1 MASAGLARRTGRA
14 WRRLNFEQRLAG
26 IGALLLLVST
36 FGPFSWVE
44 AAEIVVALGVLAL
57 LYARSQGQR
66 FHLPFGDGVVV
77 AVSGIWAG
85 LLTVIRLFERPLG
98 QNMLALIC
106 AGILVLAGLREHAKR
121 PADDLPTERLP
132 ADDGEE
138 EPTVREPGPA
148 AGEGEPAGGEGEPA
162 SAGGGGASAQG
173 QPHER
178 EAGRRGDQLDDRG
191 HDQRLG

>member
-1 MASAGLARRTGRA
+1 MAA
-14 WRRLNFEQRLAG
+14 

-44 AAEIVVALGVLAL
+44 AAEVVVALGVLAL
-57 LYARSQGQR
+57 LFARAQGQR

-77 AVSGIWAG
+77 TVAGIWAG
-85 LLTVIRLFERPLG
+85 VLIAIRLFERPLG
-98 QNMLALIC
+98 QNMLALTC

-132 ADDGEE
+132 EE
-138 EPTVREPGPA
+138 EALDG
-148 AGEGEPAGGEGEPA
+148 
-162 SAGGGGASAQG
+162 SAGGGGGAAPQR

-178 EAGRRGDQLDDRG
+178 EAGGRGDELDARG
-191 HDQRLG
+191 HDERLG

>member
-1 MASAGLARRTGRA
+1 M
-14 WRRLNFEQRLAG
+14 AG

-57 LYARSQGQR
+57 LFARSQGQR

-85 LLTVIRLFERPLG
+85 VLIAIRLFERPLG

-132 ADDGEE
+132 DDG
-138 EPTVREPGPA
+138 
-148 AGEGEPAGGEGEPA
+148 
-162 SAGGGGASAQG
+162 SAGGGGAPAQG

-178 EAGRRGDQLDDRG
+178 EAGGRGEELDDRG
-191 HDQRLG
+191 HEQRLG

>member
-1 MASAGLARRTGRA
+1 MASRAGLARRTGRA
-14 WRRLNFEQRLAG
+14 WRRLNFEQRMAA

-44 AAEIVVALGVLAL
+44 AAEVVVALGVLAL
-57 LYARSQGQR
+57 LFARAQGQR

-77 AVSGIWAG
+77 TVAGIWAG
-85 LLTVIRLFERPLG
+85 VLIAIRLFERPLG
-98 QNMLALIC
+98 QNMLALSC

-132 ADDGEE
+132 ESDV
-138 EPTVREPGPA
+138 EPEP
-148 AGEGEPAGGEGEPA
+148 AGEGAA
-162 SAGGGGASAQG
+162 SAGGGCSAPQR

-178 EAGRRGDQLDDRG
+178 EAGGRGDELDARRD
-191 HDQRLG
+191 DERLG